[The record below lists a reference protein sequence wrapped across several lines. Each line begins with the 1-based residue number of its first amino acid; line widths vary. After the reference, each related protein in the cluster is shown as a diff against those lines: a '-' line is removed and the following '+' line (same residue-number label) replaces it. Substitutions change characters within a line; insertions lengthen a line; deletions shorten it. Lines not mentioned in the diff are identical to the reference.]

1 VRERVISTLIFSNF
15 ATLAALTLILLAGFG
30 KSPKR
35 VTFTEIDVERINILG
50 ARGKP
55 VLVLS
60 NRRLMPGPS
69 MNGKDYPRS
78 VAEGRDLL
86 SGMLFFNEQGDEV
99 GGLLFNGFT
108 KGTGPTDYA
117 ALGHFSFDQWKQNQ
131 VLALQY
137 NDHGNSRRAGFVVW
151 DRPTDIPMT
160 EELDRALRM
169 QGATGAIREALR
181 REAQEARE
189 RGASGAQ
196 RVFVGSDDR
205 TAQIQL
211 NDTKGRVRARMYVGP
226 DNQPHLDF
234 LNEAGIV
241 EAAYPPKRN

>member
-1 VRERVISTLIFSNF
+1 MSPSYPSKQLWSEVAAVRERVIATLIFSNF

-30 KSPKR
+30 KSPKK
-35 VTFTEIDVERINILG
+35 VTFTEIDAERINILG
-50 ARGKP
+50 ARGRP
-55 VLVLS
+55 VLILS

-69 MNGKDYPRS
+69 MNGKDYPPS

-108 KGTGPTDYA
+108 KGSGPTDYA
-117 ALGHFSFDQWKQNQ
+117 ALGHLSFDQWKQNQ

-137 NDHGNSRRAGFVVW
+137 NDHGTSRRAGFVVW

-169 QGATGAIREALR
+169 REATGAIREALR

-189 RGASGAQ
+189 HGASGAQ

-205 TAQIQL
+205 TAQVQL
-211 NDTKGRVRARMYVGP
+211 NDTKGRTRARM
-226 DNQPHLDF
+226 
-234 LNEAGIV
+234 
-241 EAAYPPKRN
+241 